1 MIASPQDYVE
11 LESMLGVDEE
21 RIVPTDRA
29 ADIGER
35 AGGLARI
42 KNLTTGDVSEYHLQP
57 YGWQKVIPK
66 GE

>member
-11 LESMLGVDEE
+11 LDSMLGVDEE

-29 ADIGER
+29 ADLGER
-35 AGGLARI
+35 AAGLARVR
-42 KNLTTGDVSEYHLQP
+42 NLTTDEVSEYHLQP
-57 YGWQKVIPK
+57 YGWQKVITE